1 MGRWLWRL
9 EDGGEECGQLVVEGP
24 VAVRIVASRG
34 RRPRGGGGC
43 CLSGAGERELEMAG
57 ASSVALLAMATTN
70 QQVMYA
76 VAAPQQAVQY
86 EYYTPQASYAAPPLQ
101 SAPQQQQQQYGGA
114 PQQAPAATATAVSS
128 AAAYD
133 QPADA
138 GAKRPAE
145 EGRQSLYYFRS
156 HLNSC
161 LGLKFLSSF
170 LRLLLR
176 RRRLK
181 LIDLSLLIVS

>member
-1 MGRWLWRL
+1 
-9 EDGGEECGQLVVEGP
+9 
-24 VAVRIVASRG
+24 
-34 RRPRGGGGC
+34 
-43 CLSGAGERELEMAG
+43 MAG

-101 SAPQQQQQQYGGA
+101 SAPQQQQQYGGA
-114 PQQAPAATATAVSS
+114 PQQAPAATATAVTS

-145 EGRQSLYYFRS
+145 EGRQSLYYFPP

-170 LRLLLR
+170 LLLLLI
-176 RRRLK
+176 RRLK
-181 LIDLSLLIVS
+181 LIDLSLLIVV